1 MKERRQMLAAIHLPT
16 NHRLLIFEVSYVS
29 VPKRETP
36 SSVHI
41 QDVPVVSKQY
51 KIHRQS
57 LFQFFGEKTFTFSYR
72 KDQNHVT
79 FFLPSRKDH
88 SDLGNDFFSLNK
100 FKVLISGYTEIRCTR
115 IMRLTRITIVTRN
128 SRFAVL
134 TKMTPDS
141 PEPQKQPAPSEQS
154 NSPVL

>member
-1 MKERRQMLAAIHLPT
+1 MCWIQSTSPPATVCLFLKYHMFLYQKEKHLPFY
-16 NHRLLIFEVSYVS
+16 IF
-29 VPKRETP
+29 KMFL
-36 SSVHI
+36 
-41 QDVPVVSKQY
+41 
-51 KIHRQS
+51 
-57 LFQFFGEKTFTFSYR
+57 LFQKIQNPQAKSFLVFWREKTFTFSYR

-134 TKMTPDS
+134 TRITSDS
-141 PEPQKQPAPSEQS
+141 PEPQKPPESSE
-154 NSPVL
+154 

>member
-1 MKERRQMLAAIHLPT
+1 MCWIQSTFPPATVCLFLKYHMFLYQKEKRLP
-16 NHRLLIFEVSYVS
+16 LYIF
-29 VPKRETP
+29 KMFL
-36 SSVHI
+36 
-41 QDVPVVSKQY
+41 
-51 KIHRQS
+51 
-57 LFQFFGEKTFTFSYR
+57 LFQNNSKSTGKVFFGFVEKTFTFSYR
-72 KDQNHVT
+72 KDRNHVT

-134 TKMTPDS
+134 TRITSDS
-141 PEPQKQPAPSEQS
+141 PEPQKPPESSE
-154 NSPVL
+154 